1 MTEAFTAFELAGWQA
16 KAQPY
21 HDFFAP
27 VTGRLAEPL
36 LDLAG
41 VTAGMR
47 VLDAA
52 TGPGYVA
59 AAAARRGAA
68 CVGVD
73 LAPAMVS
80 LARLLHPDLDV
91 RTGDLHAL
99 PFPDGGFDAVLV
111 NFALMHVARP
121 ERAAAECAR
130 VLAPGGRLAVSVWD
144 RPGRSRLV
152 GLFGE
157 AVAEAGASPPPDLP
171 DGPPFFRFAD
181 DAELG
186 RLLHR
191 PGLTRIET
199 RTVGFT
205 HRLPSAGALWD
216 GVVGG
221 TVRTAA
227 VVAGQPPDVRERVRA
242 AFDRLVE
249 PYLTEDGL
257 DVPVSVRIT
266 AATKPDPTGCEGRDA
281 V

>member
-41 VTAGMR
+41 VTTGTR

-59 AAAARRGAA
+59 ACAARRGAA

-73 LAPAMVS
+73 LAPAMVA
-80 LARLLHPDLDV
+80 LARALHPGLDV
-91 RTGDLHAL
+91 RPGDLHAL
-99 PFPDGGFDAVLV
+99 PFPEGGFDVVLV

-121 ERAAAECAR
+121 EQAAAECAR
-130 VLAPGGRLAVSVWD
+130 VLSPSGRLAVSVWD
-144 RPGRSRLV
+144 HPGRSRLV
-152 GLFGE
+152 GLFGD
-157 AVAEAGASPPPDLP
+157 AAAEAGAAPPPDLP

-181 DAELG
+181 DAELAT
-186 RLLHR
+186 LLRGCGLAGIRTR
-191 PGLTRIET
+191 P
-199 RTVGFT
+199 VAFT
-205 HRLPSAGALWD
+205 HRLPSADTLWD
-216 GVVGG
+216 GVLGG

-227 VVAGQPPDVRERVRA
+227 LIAGQRPDVREKVRA

-249 PYLTEDGL
+249 PYRTEHGV
-257 DVPVSVRIT
+257 DVPVSARIT
-266 AATKPDPTGCEGRDA
+266 VATRPPC
-281 V
+281 